1 MSGRKFFYKLPLIQ
15 MCVTLLIFLIGG
27 FIFYLMYC
35 DRLSKTYVTFKQNA
49 NEELEK
55 KPDLEVIFS
64 TPQDKFW
71 RQGDGT
77 YGAQFDGKFINNT
90 NHVFT
95 DWKVTIEVPEG
106 YWVDSS
112 WNAEFSYFFTK
123 SKPIPTEHFELADY
137 KRQYHTEENL
147 IEMKKTSDARNDIM
161 PKTLD
166 SELEPFKVGMIM
178 YTQYP
183 AVIQYSTVVG
193 RFIYEPREGMIYHIL
208 LISIFITTIIL
219 IVLIIIQISV
229 MKQVKFYEV
238 RQKLDSDII
247 VQSFKTFA
255 NFVDAKDPYTKGHSL
270 RVAHYSR
277 EIARRMKMTEH
288 EQMEMFWLALM
299 HDVGKIS
306 VKDNILNKPSRLTDE
321 EFTEIQSHVTKGYE
335 MLNDFVAMPML
346 KEVAKSHHEH
356 FDGTGYSEHLKG
368 QEIPI
373 EARIVCVSDSFDAM
387 NSDRCYRKRLEKEQ
401 IIKEFEKCS
410 GTHFDPKIAKIMIE
424 MIKDKAVDKI
434 ESIDTLNDINYK
446 A

>member
-1 MSGRKFFYKLPLIQ
+1 
-15 MCVTLLIFLIGG
+15 MCCTLLVILIGG

-49 NEELEK
+49 NEELTK
-55 KPDLEVIFS
+55 TPDLQVIFS

-71 RQGDGT
+71 KNYDGL

-95 DWKVTIEVPEG
+95 DWTVTVEVPEG

-123 SKPIPTEHFELADY
+123 SKPIPTEHYELSDY
-137 KRQYHTEENL
+137 KRQYHTEENK
-147 IEMKKTSDARNDIM
+147 IEMKKVGPAHHEITPTSDE
-161 PKTLD
+161 
-166 SELEPFKVGMIM
+166 SEDTAYKLGWIM
-178 YTQYP
+178 YTKYP
-183 AVIQYSTVVG
+183 TAIQYSTITG
-193 RFIYEPREGMIYHIL
+193 RFIYEPREAGIYHFL
-208 LISIFITTIIL
+208 LISIFVTFLIL
-219 IVLIIIQISV
+219 VILIIIQLSV
-229 MKQVKFYEV
+229 MKQVKYYEL

-277 EIARRMKMTEH
+277 EIAKRMKMTEH
-288 EQMEMFWLALM
+288 EQQEMFWLALM

-306 VKDNILNKPSRLTDE
+306 VTDNILNKPAKLNDE
-321 EFTEIQSHVTKGYE
+321 EFKEIQSHVTKGYE

-356 FDGTGYSEHLKG
+356 FDGSGYSEHLKG
-368 QEIPI
+368 QEIPL

-387 NSDRCYRKRLEKEQ
+387 NSDRCYRKRLEKDE
-401 IIKEFEKCS
+401 IIAEFEKCS

-424 MIKDKAVDKI
+424 MIKDKFVDKI

>member
-1 MSGRKFFYKLPLIQ
+1 MSGKKFFYKLPLIQ
-15 MCVTLLIFLIGG
+15 MCITLLVVLIGG
-27 FIFYLMYC
+27 FVFYIMYC
-35 DRLSKTYVTFKQNA
+35 DRLSNTYITFHQNA
-49 NEELEK
+49 NEDLEK
-55 KPDLEVIFS
+55 RPDLEVIFS

-71 RQGDGT
+71 KNADGD

-90 NHVFT
+90 KHVFT
-95 DWKVTIEVPEG
+95 DWSVSIEVPEG

-112 WNAEFSYFFTK
+112 WNAEFSYFFTQT
-123 SKPIPTEHFELADY
+123 KPIPTEHYELSDY
-137 KRQYHTEENL
+137 KRQYHTEENK
-147 IEMKKTSDARNDIM
+147 IEMKKAGPSHNDIL
-161 PKTLD
+161 PRTLES
-166 SELEPFKVGMIM
+166 SEEPYKVGMIM
-178 YTQYP
+178 YTPYP
-183 AVIQYSTVVG
+183 TAIQYSTVTG
-193 RFIYEPREGMIYHIL
+193 RFIYEPREAGIYHFL
-208 LISIFITTIIL
+208 LISIGVVFVIL
-219 IVLIIIQISV
+219 IVLIIIQLSV
-229 MKQVKFYEV
+229 MKQVKYYEV

-277 EIARRMKMTEH
+277 EIAKRMKMTEH

-306 VKDNILNKPSRLTDE
+306 VTDNILNKPSRLTDE
-321 EFTEIQSHVTKGYE
+321 EFKEIQSHVTKGYE

-368 QEIPI
+368 QEIPL

-387 NSDRCYRKRLEKEQ
+387 NSDRCYRKRLEKDQ
-401 IIKEFEKCS
+401 IIAEFEKCS

-424 MIKDKAVDKI
+424 MIKDKFVDRV